1 MSQISYSILGGKMRN
16 DEEGMEKLLT
26 MEKALNGMMEMHR
39 LVLEL
44 KDLESRHQKKIQGL
58 EASERRYRTF
68 LDSIPLR
75 LCIKDRDSLYVYCNE
90 QYARDL
96 NIRAE
101 EIAGKREADFFPT
114 DSVEKYRLD
123 DQKILETGIIEEAEE
138 AYAPAGGQELVVHKI
153 SSPVRDERAEVIGIL
168 NIFWDITEQK
178 RNEKELR
185 KYRAHLEEL
194 LSERT
199 SELQRTHERLQW
211 EVAKIAPMED
221 QLRKTGQNWK
231 TCFDHPGLAMAL
243 IGVEDTTLSGTN
255 QGFRTLFGIS
265 GEVEGPQKLT
275 DFVCQGDLE
284 RMKHDF
290 SAWLEG
296 GERQS
301 SRREYDFIHK
311 EEEKKNIAV
320 TWALMPEKGKV
331 IVSFLDVTE
340 LREAENNLRK
350 SEEKHRSLF
359 ENAPIAI
366 SVIQDGM
373 FRFINL
379 EGIRVIGHSRE
390 DLTSRSVLD
399 LACPDFR
406 EEFKNLLNRAEN
418 GAGPM
423 IYSWQMARTDGQSKW
438 LESKMVNIQWEGNP
452 AVLNF
457 MTDVTTL
464 KESLEELCDAVRAF
478 RPVMNAVERISL
490 LWKGEDQGKDQSE

>member
-1 MSQISYSILGGKMRN
+1 MSQIVYPILGGKMTK
-16 DEEGMEKLLT
+16 DKEGMEMLLA
-26 MEKALNGMMEMHR
+26 MEKALNGMMEMHG

-44 KDLESRHQKKIQGL
+44 KDLESRHQEKIQGL

-75 LCIKDRDSLYVYCNE
+75 LYIKDRDSVYVYCNE

-96 NIRAE
+96 NMRAE

-114 DSVEKYRLD
+114 DAVEKYRLED
-123 DQKILETGIIEEAEE
+123 RRILETGIIEEAEE
-138 AYAPAGGQELVVHKI
+138 AYAPAGSQELVVHKI

-168 NIFWDITEQK
+168 NILWDITEQK
-178 RNEKELR
+178 RNEKELS

-211 EVAKIAPMED
+211 EVAKVVQMED

-231 TCFDHPGLAMAL
+231 SCFDHPGLAVAV
-243 IGVEDTTLSGTN
+243 IGVEDATLSETN

-265 GEVEGPQKLT
+265 ADVEGPQKWT
-275 DFVCQGDLE
+275 DFVSQGDWE
-284 RMKHDF
+284 RMKQDF
-290 SAWLEG
+290 SALLEG
-296 GERQS
+296 ADRQS
-301 SRREYDFIHK
+301 GRREYDFSPK
-311 EEEKKNIAV
+311 EEKKKKIAV
-320 TWALMPEKGKV
+320 TWGLFPEKGKV
-331 IVSFLDVTE
+331 IASFLDLTE
-340 LREAENNLRK
+340 LREAEHNLQK
-350 SEEKHRSLF
+350 SEERHRILF

-366 SVIQDGM
+366 SVIQDGI

-379 EGIRVIGHSRE
+379 EGIRVLGRSQE

-399 LACPDFR
+399 LACSDFR

-423 IYSWQMARTDGQSKW
+423 TYSWRMARTDGQSKW
-438 LESKMVNIQWEGNP
+438 LESRMVNIQWEGNP

-464 KESLEELCDAVRAF
+464 RESLEELGDAVRAF
-478 RPVMNAVERISL
+478 RPVVKAVERISL
-490 LWKGEDQGKDQSE
+490 LWTGGDRGKDQSE